1 MNNKRESGN
10 GIAANWA
17 SADMGGV
24 TSVWAS
30 PVTRVAADV
39 PERAF
44 ATLDSGINT
53 LFAWPLQDRCVRE
66 AMASRADMTGEAVSF
81 S

>member
-1 MNNKRESGN
+1 MNKKRELGN

-17 SADMGGV
+17 SADLGGV
-24 TSVWAS
+24 TSVGVW
-30 PVTRVAADV
+30 PVTRVATSI

-44 ATLDSGINT
+44 VTLDSGIDT
-53 LFAWPLQDRCVRE
+53 LFAWPLQERCVRE
-66 AMASRADMTGEAVSF
+66 TTASKADMTGEAVSF